1 MNFLSLHVIK
11 KWMNSSNKLNLN
23 FFTLIFILF
32 SLIIISL
39 SLKQSSRFIKKSQSI
54 LENIKHSRLIKSQN
68 CKINTIYEIPRD
80 STIVIGHLYGS
91 PTNYNNFIDKNA
103 QKFLIENK
111 LKIKNL
117 FLTGDIFQTP
127 SKEKW
132 AHLYKEFGDDMNIII
147 APGNHDIGN
156 KSYLKIFNSSIK
168 QNKIFPII
176 LEDTHNSYIFENS
189 IKSGWHIKENI
200 FYKIK
205 NLKKNKNVFLLR
217 HNIAAKEL
225 ILLANSKVLLKEN
238 LPDIKKINNELDR
251 NITIISGDG
260 GAYKNNP
267 RFFCKRMGRVKYI
280 INGIGG
286 IKGDSIL
293 IIKNNQ
299 IFKYKIN

>member
-32 SLIIISL
+32 SFIIISL

-127 SKEKW
+127 SKEK
-132 AHLYKEFGDDMNIII
+132 Y
-147 APGNHDIGN
+147 
-156 KSYLKIFNSSIK
+156 
-168 QNKIFPII
+168 
-176 LEDTHNSYIFENS
+176 
-189 IKSGWHIKENI
+189 
-200 FYKIK
+200 
-205 NLKKNKNVFLLR
+205 
-217 HNIAAKEL
+217 
-225 ILLANSKVLLKEN
+225 
-238 LPDIKKINNELDR
+238 NNC
-251 NITIISGDG
+251 
-260 GAYKNNP
+260 P
-267 RFFCKRMGRVKYI
+267 W
-280 INGIGG
+280 
-286 IKGDSIL
+286 
-293 IIKNNQ
+293 
-299 IFKYKIN
+299 